1 MATYFWVGGTGTWSG
16 TGNTQF
22 ATTSGGTAT
31 LLDPTNADTVTFD
44 ANSGTAATVTVT
56 STAVSSTT
64 TVNKSDITLL
74 LSGSPTLC
82 TGVCTL
88 TTGTINMDGNTL
100 TTGSFS
106 SSNSN
111 ARTLAFGSGGK
122 IVVTGTNVTIF
133 NISTSTNMNVTGGN
147 RLVEATGPGIG
158 GQTRSVAMGRFFA
171 NPEDD
176 SISLT
181 VNNGADTISFTGSG
195 AAFKN
200 VSFVGFTGTLTVLQA
215 QVVYGV
221 WNFGGVTSMTGTPT
235 ITFAATSTKAIFN
248 NGIQFS
254 GAVTFN
260 GGGGG
265 GGWILQDAMAV
276 AGTCTLTAGTL
287 NFNFSYSL
295 TCLTFVSTGSGV
307 RYLGGGGRILVNG
320 TNTTVVNVTYSSDFN
335 TTAGFNYI
343 GLIGNPSTGTRQI
356 TGPQSYF
363 GIENNALDI
372 KITDGSDTIT
382 FGTDRVW
389 RNIDF
394 TGFKGSTAAN
404 TSFICCGN
412 FTLDSG
418 MVSVAAG
425 TGNWRF
431 SALLNP
437 STINMGGL
445 TTDVPISFI
454 NGTQIQPYNGSWVMA
469 SALLLPNS
477 TLTIATNS
485 FPDEY
490 LSSHTLKLK
499 AGTTNTVGSFVT
511 TGDGQNY
518 LQSTISG
525 TQATISDASGTN
537 SVSHLT
543 IQDSNAT
550 GGAVWD
556 AYTSNFNV
564 DAGNNTGWDF
574 SQFDNK
580 YIYTR
585 RKLKRIIF

>member
-1 MATYFWVGGTGTWSG
+1 MAAYFWVGGTGTWSG

-31 LLDPTNADTVTFD
+31 ISDPTNADTVTFD

-56 STAVSSTT
+56 STAVSLSTT
-64 TVNKSDITLL
+64 INKEDITLL

-82 TGVCTL
+82 TSVCTL
-88 TTGTINMDGNTL
+88 TTGTINIDGNTL

-106 SSNSN
+106 SSNTN
-111 ARTLAFGSGGK
+111 TRTLAFGSGGT
-122 IVVTGTNVTIF
+122 IVVTGTNISIF

-147 RLVEATGPGIG
+147 RLVEATGAGTG
-158 GQTRSVAMGRFFA
+158 GQTRSVAMGRSFA

-181 VNNGADTISFTGSG
+181 VSAGADTISFTGSG

-200 VSFVGFTGTLTVLQA
+200 VSFVGFTGTLTILQA
-215 QVVYGV
+215 QVVYGA

-265 GGWILQDAMAV
+265 WVLQDAMAV

-307 RYLGGGGRILVNG
+307 RYLAGGGAILVNG
-320 TNTTVVNVTYSSDFN
+320 TNTTVVNVTYSSDFD

-363 GIENNALDI
+363 GIENDALDI
-372 KITDGSDTIT
+372 KITDGLDTIT
-382 FGTDRVW
+382 FGTNRVW
-389 RNIDF
+389 KNIDF

-437 STINMGGL
+437 STIDMGGL

-454 NGTQIQPYNGSWVMA
+454 NGTQIQPYNGSWTMA

-485 FPDEY
+485 LPDP
-490 LSSHTLKLK
+490 LASHTLKLK

-511 TGDGQNY
+511 TGEGQNY
-518 LQSTISG
+518 LQSTIPG
-525 TQATISDASGTN
+525 TQATISAASGVN

-550 GGAVWD
+550 GGAEWY
-556 AYTSNFNV
+556 ALSSSIN
-564 DAGNNTGWDF
+564 AGNNTGWIF
-574 SQFDNK
+574 SPSDVGFG
-580 YIYTR
+580 TGSGGTCFGFGF
-585 RKLKRIIF
+585 RI

>member
-1 MATYFWVGGTGTWSG
+1 
-16 TGNTQF
+16 
-22 ATTSGGTAT
+22 
-31 LLDPTNADTVTFD
+31 
-44 ANSGTAATVTVT
+44 
-56 STAVSSTT
+56 
-64 TVNKSDITLL
+64 
-74 LSGSPTLC
+74 
-82 TGVCTL
+82 
-88 TTGTINMDGNTL
+88 
-100 TTGSFS
+100 
-106 SSNSN
+106 
-111 ARTLAFGSGGK
+111 
-122 IVVTGTNVTIF
+122 
-133 NISTSTNMNVTGGN
+133 MNVTGGN
-147 RLVEATGPGIG
+147 RLVEATGAGTG

-181 VNNGADTISFTGSG
+181 VNNGADTISFTGSN

-200 VSFVGFTGTLTVLQA
+200 VSFVGFTGTLAISQA
-215 QVVYGV
+215 QVVYGA

-248 NGIQFS
+248 NGIPFS

-265 GGWILQDAMAV
+265 WILQDAMTV
-276 AGTCTLTAGTL
+276 VGTCTLTAGTL
-287 NFNFSYSL
+287 DFNFSYSL

-307 RYLGGGGRILVNG
+307 RYLDGGGRILVNG
-320 TNTTVVNVTYSSDFN
+320 TNTTVVNVTYSSDFD
-335 TTAGFNYI
+335 TTAGFDYI

-356 TGPQSYF
+356 TGPQSHF
-363 GIENNALDI
+363 GIENDALDI

-511 TGDGQNY
+511 TGEGPKY
-518 LQSTISG
+518 LLSTISG

-537 SVSHLT
+537 SVSYLT
-543 IQDSNAT
+543 IRDSNAT
-550 GGAVWD
+550 GGATFD
-556 AYTSNFNV
+556 ALAITNV
-564 DAGNNTGWDF
+564 DAGNNTGWLF
-574 SQFDNK
+574 STTPSIGNEITMRLRSFTQP
-580 YIYTR
+580 R
-585 RKLKRIIF
+585 RF